1 MAPAWML
8 LIERIKNTDVIMA
21 PAWMLLIER
30 IKNTDVIY
38 GSGMDALNRTY

>member
-1 MAPAWML
+1 ML

-38 GSGMDALNRTY
+38 GSSMDALNRTY

>member
-21 PAWMLLIER
+21 PAWMLFIER
-30 IKNTDVIY
+30 ITNTDVINY
-38 GSGMDALNRTY
+38 GFGVLTVLP